1 LIKSQ
6 AGLVERS
13 ARLVASLKKELK
25 IKNDMAEVDKIRHF
39 LKENLKELNLSDKE
53 YYKIEV
59 SLLEI
64 VLNIIR
70 YAYLQEEGNIFIK
83 TWQAEGKIF
92 FEIRDNGI
100 PFDPRKAEMPDI
112 KELIKNKKVGGLGI
126 FLSRKLMDG
135 FEYKRE
141 SNKNIL
147 TMYKKIKEA
156 EASDSSV

>member
-1 LIKSQ
+1 MTD
-6 AGLVERS
+6 
-13 ARLVASLKKELK
+13 ELK
-25 IKNDMAEVDKIRHF
+25 VKNDMAEVDKIRNF
-39 LKENLKELNLSDKE
+39 LKDKLEELNLSDKD

-70 YAYLQEEGNIFIK
+70 YAYPQEEGDIFIK
-83 TWQAEGKIF
+83 TWQKEGKIF
-92 FEIRDNGI
+92 IEIRDHGI
-100 PFDPRKAEMPDI
+100 PFDPRKAELPDI
-112 KELIKNKKVGGLGI
+112 KELIKNEKVGGLGI

-141 SNKNIL
+141 SNQNIL
-147 TMYKKIKEA
+147 TMYKKIEEA